1 MNDGDL
7 DPGQHFKCV
16 DPWSNILAECPGTGW
31 RKQFAGGRNC
41 GLGFSRRAPN
51 MKLSEW
57 R

>member
-41 GLGFSRRAPN
+41 GLRFSRRAPN